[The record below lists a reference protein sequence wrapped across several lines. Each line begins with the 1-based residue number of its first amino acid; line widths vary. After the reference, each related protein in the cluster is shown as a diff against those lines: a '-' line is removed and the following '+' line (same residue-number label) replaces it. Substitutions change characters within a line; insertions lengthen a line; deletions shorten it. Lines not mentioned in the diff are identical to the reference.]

1 MKTMADY
8 ISELLKKHG
17 IDTDDRGWQK
27 QAAHLIGISEP
38 TMSAHQHG
46 RAVDWSEKSAI
57 KIADEL
63 GVSRAEVL
71 LCAQMER
78 AKDDEIRKVWEMARR
93 KLGSAAAGAMFAVA
107 LIGSLL
113 PQIPHSVL
121 LKMTLY
127 IMSNGA
133 KRLNNPVEA

>member
-8 ISELLKKHG
+8 ISELLEKHG

-78 AKDDEIRKVWEMARR
+78 AKDEDVRKAWEAARR
-93 KLGSAAAGAMFAVA
+93 KLGSAAAGLMLAVS
-107 LIGSLL
+107 LVGS
-113 PQIPHSVL
+113 PTPASASIHSTKNDTV
-121 LKMTLY
+121 Y
-127 IMSNGA
+127 YV
-133 KRLNNPVEA
+133 KRRKAA